1 MTRKIMASLFRG
13 KKKEKVWTRYYAW
26 MDTAMPRAVALA
38 LQTGEVGDVVEFS
51 SVELGFQIGT
61 LHVCPKNKFELSYS
75 PLVRNSPSLLKLVD
89 GPIIQAAPSA

>member
-1 MTRKIMASLFRG
+1 MNRKIMASLFRG
-13 KKKEKVWTRYYAW
+13 KKKEKVWTRYYNW

-61 LHVCPKNKFELSYS
+61 LEVCPKNKMQLEYS
-75 PLVRNSPSLLKLVD
+75 PLAKASPSLMKLIGD
-89 GPIIQAAPSA
+89 KAHAP